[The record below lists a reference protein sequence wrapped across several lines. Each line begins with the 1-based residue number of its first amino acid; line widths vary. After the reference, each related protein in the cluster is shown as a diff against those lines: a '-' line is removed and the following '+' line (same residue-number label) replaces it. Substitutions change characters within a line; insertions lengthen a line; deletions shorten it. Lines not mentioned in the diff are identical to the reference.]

1 MSDEQDRED
10 VDFWYQIRL
19 NAVSALVMAG
29 GAAILWI
36 GYKVPLQLDA
46 ILDNQKEQSEE
57 IVQIKV
63 DLKSHDRRITQL
75 ELRP

>member
-1 MSDEQDRED
+1 LSDEQDRDD

>member
-1 MSDEQDRED
+1 LSDEQDRED

-46 ILDNQKEQSEE
+46 ILDNQKKQSEE

>member
-1 MSDEQDRED
+1 MSDEQDRDE

-19 NAVSALVMAG
+19 NAVSALVLAG
-29 GAAILWI
+29 GTAILWI

-57 IVQIKV
+57 IVQIKA
-63 DLKSHDRRITQL
+63 DLKQHDRRITEL

>member
-1 MSDEQDRED
+1 
-10 VDFWYQIRL
+10 
-19 NAVSALVMAG
+19 
-29 GAAILWI
+29 
-36 GYKVPLQLDA
+36 LDA

>member
-1 MSDEQDRED
+1 MSDEQDHED

>member
-1 MSDEQDRED
+1 MSDEQDRDE

-29 GAAILWI
+29 GTAILWI

-57 IVQIKV
+57 IVQIKA
-63 DLKSHDRRITQL
+63 DLKTHDRRITEL

>member
-1 MSDEQDRED
+1 LSDEQDRED

>member
-1 MSDEQDRED
+1 MSDEQDRDD